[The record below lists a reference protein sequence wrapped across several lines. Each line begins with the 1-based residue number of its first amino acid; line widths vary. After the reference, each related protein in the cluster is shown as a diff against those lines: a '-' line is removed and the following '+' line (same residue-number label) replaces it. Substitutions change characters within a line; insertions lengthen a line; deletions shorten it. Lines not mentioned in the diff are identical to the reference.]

1 MDQPLSGFF
10 GKVISHGD
18 FVSRRLPLAFL
29 NTWDGWLQSGLQH
42 SRERLGE
49 RWLKVYLCSPIW
61 YFALAAG
68 VCDQQGWAGVMI
80 PSVDRVG
87 RYFPLT
93 IAVAGEDAP
102 LLARVEQDAAWY
114 GQVERLALSSLN
126 EGFSLE
132 AFDAAVAALA
142 PPSGSMVPGDLPAS
156 PALPRWLDL
165 PDPDRLGDTTPP
177 LVAQIDPRT
186 LARSALFWTEGC
198 PHMGPSAWV
207 GEGLPG
213 VDAFVDMLAGRER
226 G

>member
-1 MDQPLSGFF
+1 MDQPVSGFF

-18 FVSRRLPLAFL
+18 FVSRRLPPVFL
-29 NTWDGWLQSGLQH
+29 NTWDTWLQSGLQH

-49 RWLKVYLCSPIW
+49 QWLAVYLCSPIW

-68 VCDQQGWAGVMI
+68 VCDEQGWAGVMI

-93 IAVAGEDAP
+93 LAMPGEDVP
-102 LLARVEQDAAWY
+102 LLTRLEQDTAWY

-132 AFDAAVAALA
+132 AFDAAVAALPAPLHA
-142 PPSGSMVPGDLPAS
+142 PPARELFAQPGPA
-156 PALPRWLDL
+156 RWFDL
-165 PDPDRLGDTTPP
+165 PDPERIGDGMPQ
-177 LVAQIDPRT
+177 LNLQIDPRT
-186 LARSALFWTEGC
+186 LVRSALFWTEGS

-213 VDAFVDMLAGRER
+213 VETFADMLGGRPL
-226 G
+226 